1 MTNNTIMLIV
11 PNFRWGDIDEITYW
25 HYIPYNLCLIASMI
39 REDYDVQIIDAN
51 IDNLTKEDLFI
62 MFSKINPKVV
72 GISVLMDKYGITGHN
87 VAEIAKSVDKEIITV
102 IGGVYATTNSLEV
115 IKDKNLDYLIKGE
128 GEYCFKELLK
138 FINGDKEDIPKGV
151 WYKNNEIVIDGGR
164 TDLITDLDKLPLPS
178 YDLIDFLKYANNV
191 ERNSVDRPS
200 LLPFGRVLTSRG
212 CNQKCIF
219 CQVEQIA
226 GLKYRGRS
234 ANNVLDE
241 IEWLKKVYG
250 IRSFIIDDDNFLT
263 NRKRAKELFEGLIK
277 RKINLP
283 WKAIAVAAFLLDDEL
298 MELMKKSGCEYI
310 DIAIESGSERVLKEI
325 INKPVTR
332 KKIIEVVNAANKND
346 IFIAANF
353 VIGFPGET
361 WDEIRESLKFAEEI
375 NVDYVK
381 IFNAIPLN
389 NTKLYTLAKESNAL
403 LPGFDP
409 SNVDWK
415 HGWIET
421 EDFKANDT
429 SILRGYEWD
438 RINFTDPAKRKKIAK
453 IMSITE
459 EELLK
464 IRRRTLESLAF
475 R

>member
-1 MTNNTIMLIV
+1 MTNKTVILVV
-11 PNFRWGDIDEITYW
+11 PNYSWGDIDEITHW
-25 HYIPYNLCLIASMI
+25 HYLPYNLCLIASMV
-39 REDYDVQIIDAN
+39 RADYDVQIVDAN
-51 IDNLTKEDLFI
+51 IDNLTEDDLFRI
-62 MFSKINPKVV
+62 ISRIKPHVV
-72 GISVLMDKYGITGHN
+72 GISVLMDKYGVTGHT
-87 VAEIAKSVDKEIITV
+87 VAQIAKSVNSEIKTV
-102 IGGVYATTNSLEV
+102 IGGVYATTNSKDV
-115 IKDKNLDYLIKGE
+115 IEDENIDYLVKGE
-128 GEYCFKELLK
+128 GEYCFKDLLD
-138 FINGDKEDIPKGV
+138 FINGCQEDIPKGV
-151 WYKNNEIVIDGGR
+151 WYKNEGKVIDGGR
-164 TDLITDLDKLPLPS
+164 TDLITDLDELPLPS

-200 LLPFGRVLTSRG
+200 LKPFGRVLTSRG

-241 IEWLKKVYG
+241 IEWLKKKYA

-263 NRKRAKELFEGLIK
+263 SRRRAIELFEGLIK
-277 RKINLP
+277 REINLP

-298 MELMKKSGCEYI
+298 MALMKKSGCEYI

-325 INKPVTR
+325 INKPVT
-332 KKIIEVVNAANKND
+332 KQKILEVVNSAKKND

-353 VIGFPGET
+353 VIGFPGES

-375 NVDYVK
+375 DVDYVK

-389 NTKLYTLAKESNAL
+389 NTKLYTLAKETNAL
-403 LPGFDP
+403 LPGFD
-409 SNVDWK
+409 SGIVDWK

-438 RINFTDPAKRKKIAK
+438 RINFTDPVKRKKIAK
-453 IMSITE
+453 MMDITE
-459 EELLK
+459 EELLV
-464 IRRRTLESLAF
+464 IRRRTLETLAL